1 MESQVSFFRKLK
13 ERNVIRVAIGYVVV
27 GWALVEAADL
37 LLEAFSGPDWAMRA
51 IVLTLV
57 AGLPIALIVSW
68 MFELTPEGLKRED
81 GVDTSEEVRFKT
93 RAGRKT
99 DLVIM
104 GVLALVVSYFLLE
117 KIWQSDAIRGEHL
130 RSIAVL
136 PFADMSARRDQ
147 EYFAEGL
154 TVELLNLLS
163 RNTDLTVTG
172 RTSAFQFKDHAG
184 DFKTIGKTL
193 GVGTILEG
201 TVRAVDNNIRISTN
215 LIDAG
220 RGQTLWSANYDRQL
234 TNILQVQDE
243 IARAVV
249 KELEGQ
255 LLEIPEEREER
266 QVVAEAYRAFQ
277 QGNYLQG
284 LVSVE
289 SQEQAIDYFN
299 QARVADPLY
308 AEPLV
313 GLANA
318 NLMLGLNLA
327 SRDPELAIA
336 QATAWIDEALALD
349 DELPDAYVA
358 RAMIRQVVSQDYAG
372 AETDLKRALD
382 IYPSHTTALRRLGT
396 IYGRFGR
403 YDEAMGS
410 FQHIVDRD
418 PLNHMTYSNYSL
430 NALAAGEVRL
440 AETMIR
446 KVIEFKPDSG
456 FAHYQLAKVLLAQD
470 KVSEAREAIENETS
484 PIWQTIGYGMIA
496 CSAGEPETAYAIAE
510 ELIEQR
516 EVFNA
521 AEIYGLCGDTEKVF
535 ELLNLAVELGD
546 PALIEMKLSWQLAY
560 LRDDPRWHAVLEKV
574 GLPV

>member
-1 MESQVSFFRKLK
+1 MTFFQELK
-13 ERNVIRVAIGYVVV
+13 QRNVIRVAIGYVVV

-37 LLEAFSGPDWAMRA
+37 LLETFSGPDWAMRA
-51 IVLTLV
+51 IVLSLIG
-57 AGLPIALIVSW
+57 GLPIALIVAW
-68 MFELTPEGLKRED
+68 MFELTPEGLKLED

-99 DLVIM
+99 DLIIM
-104 GVLALVVSYFLLE
+104 GTLTLVVSYFVLE
-117 KIWQSDAIRGEHL
+117 KIWQSDAVRGEQL
-130 RSIAVL
+130 RAIAVL

-154 TVELLNLLS
+154 SVELLNLLS
-163 RNTDLTVTG
+163 RNTDLKVTG
-172 RTSAFQFKDHAG
+172 RTSAFQFKDHTG
-184 DFKTIGKTL
+184 DFKTIGRTL

-201 TVRAVDNNIRISTN
+201 TVRAVDNNIRISTS
-215 LIDAG
+215 LIDAD

-255 LLEIPEEREER
+255 LLDTAVEPEERE
-266 QVVAEAYRAFQ
+266 VVAEAYRAYQ

-289 SQEQAIDYFN
+289 NQEQAIDYFN
-299 QARVADPLY
+299 EARAADPGY

-327 SRDPELAIA
+327 SLDPELAIDR
-336 QATAWIDEALALD
+336 ATALIDEALKLD
-349 DELPDAYVA
+349 EELADAYVA
-358 RAMIRQVVSQDYAG
+358 RALIRQVVSRDYTG
-372 AETDLKRALD
+372 AEIDLKRALD
-382 IYPSHTTALRRLGT
+382 IYPNNTTALRRLGT

-403 YDEAMGS
+403 YDEAMAS
-410 FQHIVDRD
+410 FQRIVDRD

-430 NALAAGEVRL
+430 NALAAGQVSL
-440 AETMIR
+440 ADEMIR
-446 KVIEFKPDSG
+446 KVIEFKPESG

-470 KVSEAREAIENETS
+470 KVTEAREAIENETS
-484 PIWQTIGYGMIA
+484 PIWQTIGNGMIA
-496 CSAGEPETAYAIAE
+496 CKAGQTEEAYAIAE

-535 ELLNLAVELGD
+535 ELLNQAAEARD

-560 LRDDPRWHAVLEKV
+560 LQDDPRWHAVLEKV

>member
-1 MESQVSFFRKLK
+1 MSFFRKLK
-13 ERNVIRVAIGYVVV
+13 QRNVIRVAIGYVVV

-37 LLEAFSGPDWAMRA
+37 LLEAFSGPEWAMRA
-51 IVLTLV
+51 IVLSL
-57 AGLPIALIVSW
+57 AGGLPIALVVAW

-81 GVDTSEEVRFKT
+81 GVDTSEEVGFKT

-104 GVLALVVSYFLLE
+104 GALALVVSYFVLE
-117 KIWQSDAIRGEHL
+117 KIWQSDAIRGEQL
-130 RSIAVL
+130 RAIAVL

-163 RNTDLTVTG
+163 RNTDLKVTG

-184 DFKTIGKTL
+184 DFRTIGKTL

-215 LIDAG
+215 LIDAD
-220 RGQTLWSANYDRQL
+220 RGQTLWSANFDRRL

-255 LLEIPEEREER
+255 LLDATEEPEQRE
-266 QVVAEAYRAFQ
+266 VVGEAYRAFQ

-284 LVSVE
+284 LVAVE

-299 QARVADPLY
+299 QARAADPSY

-327 SRDPELAIA
+327 ARDPELAIDR
-336 QATAWIDEALALD
+336 ATALIDDALKLD
-349 DELPDAYVA
+349 EELADAYVA
-358 RAMIRQVVSQDYAG
+358 RALIRQVVSRDYTG
-372 AETDLKRALD
+372 AEIDLKRALD
-382 IYPSHTTALRRLGT
+382 IYPNHTTALRRLGT

-410 FQHIVDRD
+410 FQRIVDRD
-418 PLNHMTYSNYSL
+418 PLNHLTYSNYSL
-430 NALAAGEVRL
+430 NALATGQVSL
-440 AETMIR
+440 ADEMIR

-456 FAHYQLAKVLLAQD
+456 FAHYQLTKVLLAQD
-470 KVSEAREAIENETS
+470 KVAAAREAIENETS
-484 PIWQTIGYGMIA
+484 PIWRTIGNGMIA
-496 CSAGEPETAYAIAE
+496 CEEGETEQAYAIAE
-510 ELIEQR
+510 ELIAQR

-535 ELLNLAVELGD
+535 ELLDQAAEARD